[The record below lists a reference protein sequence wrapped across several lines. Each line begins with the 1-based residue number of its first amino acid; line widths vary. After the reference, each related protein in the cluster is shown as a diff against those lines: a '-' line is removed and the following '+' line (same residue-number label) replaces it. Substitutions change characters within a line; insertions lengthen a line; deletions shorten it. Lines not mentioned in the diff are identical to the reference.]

1 MDFLLPVLLPCPLC
15 SAQQQLSAQ
24 TAALHL
30 WKQEKT
36 KTHYRP
42 HRYSASLNDLP
53 NENKNVVDGIYRAE
67 PYFVENVGDVEAT
80 METLF
85 SEDKTIENRSR
96 TLPLLKRRHPT
107 KDRYSEFLRLCEHVE
122 CLVDLS
128 VQKRGYQNDMLPS
141 KALTRKTRRALIRD
155 NEKGDMNILFQN
167 SRRISGKYKENKE
180 NVLNGGEILLS
191 DDLLVR
197 SLRDANNLRSPLP
210 LEGSALQT
218 FMQKHQN
225 NPQNY
230 YVWTELDKS
239 RYRSRF
245 FPMRKHDLVRDDMAF
260 RSYRKNNSISTLE
273 HETVSHTKLLPRRNV
288 STPDPRTDSKVS
300 LLLCQKDIYE
310 SQEEAVDVDEAIKR
324 YRYDKCAQINQ
335 INMGSDSQL
344 LQKSSMDEEF
354 HSLQDSGHHF
364 QNPNSP
370 SHASSSHLVTTEEG
384 YHPHSILISS
394 LPPIPPPRRRDRSRS
409 KNRKENHHQISPN
422 SSDHSGKKSSHA
434 VRNLQ
439 KSKNSSHSSSRHMKP
454 HQGDHGKNRMK
465 NNPIFPSQKLVVRH
479 HSR

>member
-1 MDFLLPVLLPCPLC
+1 MDLLLPVLLPCPLC

-24 TAALHL
+24 TAAIHL
-30 WKQEKT
+30 WKQEQT
-36 KTHYRP
+36 KTTRRP
-42 HRYSASLNDLP
+42 HRQSSSLNDLYNAEP
-53 NENKNVVDGIYRAE
+53 RNIVDGIYRAE
-67 PYFVENVGDVEAT
+67 PYFIENVGEIEAP
-80 METLF
+80 MEISGPMEQTVQQ
-85 SEDKTIENRSR
+85 RSR
-96 TLPLLKRRHPT
+96 TLPILKRRNSR

-128 VQKRGYQNDMLPS
+128 VQKSGYQNNMQPS
-141 KALTRKTRRALIRD
+141 KALTRKTRKTLIKE
-155 NEKGDMNILFQN
+155 NEKGDKNIFLQN
-167 SRRISGKYKENKE
+167 LKNASEKFSENKE
-180 NVLNGGEILLS
+180 NVSINREILLS

-260 RSYRKNNSISTLE
+260 RSYRKNNSISSLE
-273 HETVSHTKLLPRRNV
+273 HEKLPSTKLSSPKSILNPTA
-288 STPDPRTDSKVS
+288 SSKSDQVS

-310 SQEEAVDVDEAIKR
+310 SQEVAVDVDEAIKR
-324 YRYDKCAQINQ
+324 YRYDEDAKVSRLSMVA
-335 INMGSDSQL
+335 GSPPL
-344 LQKSSMDEEF
+344 RKNLVDEE
-354 HSLQDSGHHF
+354 HQVLDHHF
-364 QNPNSP
+364 RNPNSP
-370 SHASSSHLVTTEEG
+370 SHVSSSFQKMATEADP
-384 YHPHSILISS
+384 HPHSILISS

-409 KNRKENHHQISPN
+409 KTRKENHNQKSPN
-422 SSDHSGKKSSHA
+422 SSDHPGKKLSPALRNSS
-434 VRNLQ
+434 
-439 KSKNSSHSSSRHMKP
+439 KSKTSSHSSGRHGKH
-454 HQGDHGKNRMK
+454 HQNDNGKNRMK
-465 NNPIFPSQKLVVRH
+465 NNPIFPGHKLVVRH

>member
-24 TAALHL
+24 SAALHL
-30 WKQEKT
+30 WKQENSKT
-36 KTHYRP
+36 TRKPRRH
-42 HRYSASLNDLP
+42 SSSLNDLSSSEP
-53 NENKNVVDGIYRAE
+53 RNAVDGIYRAE
-67 PYFVENVGDVEAT
+67 PYFIENVGEV
-80 METLF
+80 ETL
-85 SEDKTIENRSR
+85 SEINDRNNKNFQQRSQ
-96 TLPLLKRRHPT
+96 TLPILRRRNSRQ
-107 KDRYSEFLRLCEHVE
+107 DRYSEFLKLCEHVE

-128 VQKRGYQNDMLPS
+128 VQKSGNQNNMQPS
-141 KALTRKTRRALIRD
+141 KALTRKTRKTLIKE
-155 NEKGDMNILFQN
+155 NEKGDKNIFLQN
-167 SRRISGKYKENKE
+167 SRNTSTRLGENKE
-180 NVLNGGEILLS
+180 NMSINREILLS

-260 RSYRKNNSISTLE
+260 RSYRKNNSISSLE
-273 HETVSHTKLLPRRNV
+273 QDVLSKPKVSSIKNIPSAITSPK
-288 STPDPRTDSKVS
+288 SDQVS

-310 SQEEAVDVDEAIKR
+310 SQEVAVDVDEAIKR
-324 YRYDKCAQINQ
+324 YKYDKGTCLS
-335 INMGSDSQL
+335 MGAGSPPSQKNL
-344 LQKSSMDEEF
+344 MDGEH
-354 HSLQDSGHHF
+354 HSPERPF
-364 QNPNSP
+364 RNPNSP
-370 SHASSSHLVTTEEG
+370 SHASSSLQKMTIEEVH
-384 YHPHSILISS
+384 HPHSILISS

-409 KNRKENHHQISPN
+409 KNRKENRHQKSSN
-422 SSDHSGKKSSHA
+422 SSDQSGKKSSSDG
-434 VRNLQ
+434 RNSQ
-439 KSKNSSHSSSRHMKP
+439 KSKSSSYSSG
-454 HQGDHGKNRMK
+454 HQRKHHQTDNGKSRMK
-465 NNPIFPSQKLVVRH
+465 NNPIFPGHKLVVRH